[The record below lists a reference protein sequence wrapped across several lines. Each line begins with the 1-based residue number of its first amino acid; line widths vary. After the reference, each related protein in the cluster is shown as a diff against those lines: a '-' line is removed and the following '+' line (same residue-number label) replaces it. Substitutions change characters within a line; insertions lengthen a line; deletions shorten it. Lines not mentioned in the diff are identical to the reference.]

1 MRNELITKYKF
12 LFPIFIAL
20 LMFDLSANVSAQT
33 NLITNGGFE
42 TGNFTGW
49 TATNAAGPFEA
60 WSICTAGSGYT
71 DSPTP
76 LAAAPPVGLRDACQ
90 GVTTNPA
97 GAMTLVQQVTLP
109 TLAQHTLYWKHRY
122 QMNHVTYCGSTA
134 TCGTA
139 TYRVE
144 ILNTSNVLLQT
155 LYTISTPANTSTNT
169 GWIQSSANLNA
180 YTGQTIRLRFITNV
194 TVAFSGPGRLEVDD
208 VILASRTTT
217 SAESGLSGIV
227 KTASGTGISRANV
240 TVTNTQ
246 GEMVASAMTN
256 SFGGFKIGN
265 LAAGQVYI
273 FNVEHHKYQFAPQII
288 TLNENIGNAEFVA
301 LE

>member
-1 MRNELITKYKF
+1 MRSNLTVNKF
-12 LFPIFIAL
+12 LLPLFIVL
-20 LMFDLSANVSAQT
+20 LTLNHSAVVSAQT

-49 TATNAAGPFEA
+49 TATNAAVPFEA
-60 WSICTAGSGYT
+60 WTTCTAGAGYT

-76 LAAAPPVGLRDACQ
+76 LAAAPQEGLRDACH
-90 GVTTNPA
+90 GVTTSPA
-97 GAMTLVQQVTLP
+97 GSMLMFQQVTLP

-122 QMNHVTYCGSTA
+122 QMNHVTYCNSAA

-155 LYTISTPANTSTNT
+155 IYTISTPANTSTNT
-169 GWIQSSANLNA
+169 GWQQLTANLNA
-180 YTGQTIRLRFITNV
+180 YTGQTIRIRFITNV

-208 VILASRTTT
+208 VILASRATT
-217 SAESGLSGIV
+217 SAESGLSGVV
-227 KTASGTGISRANV
+227 KTASGTGISRADV

-246 GEMVASAMTN
+246 GETVASATTN

-265 LAAGQVYI
+265 LSAGQVYI
-273 FNVEHHKYQFAPQII
+273 VNVRHGRFQFAPQIV

-301 LE
+301 PD

>member
-1 MRNELITKYKF
+1 MRSNLITNNKF
-12 LFPIFIAL
+12 LYALFIVFL
-20 LMFDLSANVSAQT
+20 TLNLSATASAQT
-33 NLITNGGFE
+33 NLITNGSFE
-42 TGNFTGW
+42 TGDFTGW
-49 TATNAAGPFEA
+49 TATNAPGPFEA
-60 WSICTAGSGYT
+60 WTTCTAGLGYT

-76 LAAAPPVGLRDACQ
+76 LAAAPPVGLRDACH
-90 GVTTNPA
+90 GVTSSPA
-97 GAMTLVQQVTLP
+97 GSTLMFQQVTLP
-109 TLAQHTLYWKHRY
+109 ALAQHTLYWKHRY
-122 QMNHVTYCGSTA
+122 QMNHVTYCSSTA

-139 TYRVE
+139 TYAVQ

-169 GWIQSSANLNA
+169 GWQQLTANLNP
-180 YTGQTIRLRFITNV
+180 YTGQTIRIRFFTNV
-194 TVAFSGPGRLEVDD
+194 TAAFSGPGRLEVDD

-217 SAESGLSGIV
+217 SAESGLGGVV
-227 KTASGTGISRANV
+227 KTSFGTGISRANV

-246 GEMVASAMTN
+246 GEMVATAMTN

-273 FNVEHHKYQFAPQII
+273 VNVEHRKYQFAPQII